1 MFNGK
6 THYKLSFSIAMLV
19 YQMVSVWL
27 AKNNALRM
35 KSSRSNDTPY
45 LEKSQVVSQN
55 SIAQQVSKYSIHY
68 LYRYSRYIIYISIYS
83 KYSKVQTYPFRPRK
97 LRALH
102 LQLLLDKIAN
112 GCDGSFHLRQ
122 NTHLLFWTGWP
133 LKSNDLSSSPLWK
146 LPFWSIQFM
155 DKASWQWH

>member
-1 MFNGK
+1 
-6 THYKLSFSIAMLV
+6 
-19 YQMVSVWL
+19 
-27 AKNNALRM
+27 M
-35 KSSRSNDTPY
+35 KSSRSNDIPY
-45 LEKSQVVSQN
+45 LGESQVVSQN

-68 LYRYSRYIIYISIYS
+68 IDDIYFYIFLYILDIH

-122 NTHLLFWTGWP
+122 NTHLLF
-133 LKSNDLSSSPLWK
+133 
-146 LPFWSIQFM
+146 
-155 DKASWQWH
+155 